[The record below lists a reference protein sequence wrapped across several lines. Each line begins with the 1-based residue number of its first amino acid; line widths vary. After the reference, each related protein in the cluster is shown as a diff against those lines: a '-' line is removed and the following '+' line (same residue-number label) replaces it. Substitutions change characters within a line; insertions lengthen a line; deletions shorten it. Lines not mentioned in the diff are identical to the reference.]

1 MQRTGAALTSETR
14 ESKGQSWLSARE
26 SSISLIRLD
35 VEVGNDYVYGADD
48 EFSPGTPMWGR
59 SSEYDYMDAGVEG
72 ASYGEAV
79 VSSDEEDMD
88 FEQGFGFGQLIDRV
102 IGWSLFAEDESSESE
117 NEDLPAQ
124 LVRERITLSPLGDE
138 RLEHRRQRRDQ
149 DEGWQDPA
157 WIFSIASNVLF

>member
-26 SSISLIRLD
+26 SSTSLIRLD
-35 VEVGNDYVYGADD
+35 VEVGADD
-48 EFSPGTPMWGR
+48 EFSPATPIWGR

-72 ASYGEAV
+72 ASYSEAV

-88 FEQGFGFGQLIDRV
+88 FVRGFGFSQLIDRV
-102 IGWSLFAEDESSESE
+102 IGWSLFTEDESSESE
-117 NEDLPAQ
+117 NEDLSAQ
-124 LVRERITLSPLGDE
+124 LVRERITLLPLGDE
-138 RLEHRRQRRDQ
+138 KLEHRRQRRDQ
-149 DEGWQDPA
+149 VEGWQDPA